1 MFTLGTFILPDVS
14 NTDLRQPRG
23 LTALFLTEMWER
35 FSYYGMR
42 AILVLYLV
50 EGLHWTKGHASILYG
65 VYTSSV
71 WLTPIIGGYIA
82 DRFLGAQKAL
92 LIGGTIIALGHFVIA
107 LETMPTF
114 YLGLT
119 LVALGTGLFKPNV
132 SACVGELYTPGDPRR
147 DPGFTI
153 FYMGIN
159 LGALIGPLVTGY
171 LRVQYGWRYGFGAAG
186 VGMILAILVLLATRK
201 KLLGEAG
208 LYPSAKRSQETSGQP
223 AGPLSPEEWERVIAL
238 GVVSFFVIFFWAA
251 YEQAGNTMNLFA
263 AQSTRLSVGTF
274 KLIPEWF
281 QSVDPVFILLLGPL
295 FAALWTA
302 LARARKEP
310 STTRKMAL
318 GLIVMGLGFVFMVAA
333 AAQVKSGSL
342 ASPWWLVLAFMFHA
356 GGELCLSPVGLS
368 LVTKVAPGK
377 IVSLM
382 MGVWFLSNWAGNF
395 VAGLLGTL
403 TEGMDPIRFWT
414 IFLVFPVVAGFVLFF
429 FAPRLQ
435 KLMHGRG

>member
-1 MFTLGTFILPDVS
+1 MSST
-14 NTDLRQPRG
+14 NLRQPRG

-42 AILVLYLV
+42 AMLVLYLV
-50 EGLHWTKGHASILYG
+50 QGLHWTQGRASVLYG
-65 VYTSSV
+65 LYTGSV

-107 LETMPTF
+107 VETMPTF
-114 YLGLT
+114 YLGLA

-132 SACVGELYTPGDPRR
+132 SACVGELYSPDDPRR

-171 LRVQYGWRYGFGAAG
+171 LRVAYGWRYGFGAAG
-186 VGMILAILVLLATRK
+186 VGMILAIAVLLATRK
-201 KLLGEAG
+201 KYLGEAG
-208 LYPSAKRSQETSGQP
+208 LYPSAKRSRDADAASGKIS
-223 AGPLSPEEWERVIAL
+223 GPLTREEWERVVAL

-263 AQSTRLSVGTF
+263 AESTRLTVGTF
-274 KLIPEWF
+274 KIIPEWF
-281 QSVDPVFILLLGPL
+281 QSVDPVFIILLGPL

-302 LARARKEP
+302 LSRARKEP

-333 AAQVKSGSL
+333 AMEVKSGRL

-382 MGVWFLSNWAGNF
+382 MGVWFLSNFAGN
-395 VAGLLGTL
+395 VGAGFLGTL
-403 TEGMDPIRFWT
+403 TKGMDPIRFWT
-414 IFLVFPVVAGFVLFF
+414 IFLVFPVVAGLILFF
-429 FAPRLQ
+429 CAPRLQ